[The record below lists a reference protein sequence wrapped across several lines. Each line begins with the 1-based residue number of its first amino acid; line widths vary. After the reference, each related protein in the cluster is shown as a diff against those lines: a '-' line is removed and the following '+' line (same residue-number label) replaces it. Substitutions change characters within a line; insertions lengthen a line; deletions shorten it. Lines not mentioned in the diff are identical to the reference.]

1 MSNWSNSFHSLINSN
16 VLLDK
21 SSNFI
26 GLFSLDPGDPL
37 LHQISTFHV
46 QKQSPIISLNFAGRN
61 DLSKWIMEESFMGD
75 QIKKTDS
82 VLVECEDML
91 RSFTRIALAAY
102 LKLKIIQFIKILRLK
117 CKMYSPQKSLIRRVA
132 RPRGSPRLGP

>member
-1 MSNWSNSFHSLINSN
+1 MWRTHENRSLVEKQIQFVTAFDLSNQ
-16 VLLDK
+16 

-46 QKQSPIISLNFAGRN
+46 QKQSSIISLNFASRD
-61 DLSKWIMEESFMGD
+61 DLGKWIMEESFMGD

-82 VLVECEDML
+82 VLVEC
-91 RSFTRIALAAY
+91 
-102 LKLKIIQFIKILRLK
+102 
-117 CKMYSPQKSLIRRVA
+117 
-132 RPRGSPRLGP
+132 